1 MLAAI
6 MQYQHTEQG
15 ETNMRVPTTMNLNI
29 PVWAL
34 FLGSA
39 LVWYVSALSQHIPL
53 LGQYWLGWQ
62 YRFEPWQWVA
72 AVGAVWALVVLA
84 LLQDVRKY
92 KKLGQVLAVVLVAF
106 YVQKGYVEGS
116 EFRQLMGAGLIL
128 LWFVLRYG
136 LAYGM
141 YALELTILTQRS
153 ARKTDFPACTVVIY
167 DDVAYKVAES
177 TLWILLWLNVAIM
190 GVYFLN
196 PSQPQWRCIALV
208 VVGMLGLLHTVLG
221 RRRWVR
227 MLAERRTQGRAY
239 LSLQQE
245 GLTWQWTQMRWTKS
259 RYLPRA
265 ELRCQLHQDSLA
277 WRDVTAIFSVR
288 GQEDSPK
295 QPPPLV
301 QVHSDV
307 EDEQGQAVCLALPY
321 ERTRFEQAELLQL
334 LQRTQTIALSFKPL
348 PSGGNQHEA

>member
-1 MLAAI
+1 
-6 MQYQHTEQG
+6 
-15 ETNMRVPTTMNLNI
+15 MRVPTTVNLNI

-72 AVGAVWALVVLA
+72 AVGAMWALVVLA

-106 YVQKGYVEGS
+106 YVQKGYVEDR
-116 EFRQLMGAGLIL
+116 EFRKLLGLGLIL

-136 LAYGM
+136 FTNGM
-141 YALELTILTQRS
+141 YMLEMTLLAQRPS
-153 ARKTDFPACTVVIY
+153 RQTDFPARTVVIY
-167 DDVAYKVAES
+167 DDYAYKVAES

-196 PSQPQWRCIALV
+196 PWQPQWRSVTLV
-208 VVGMLGLLHTVLG
+208 VVGLLGLLHTVLG
-221 RRRWVR
+221 RRRWLR
-227 MLAERRTQGRAY
+227 MLAAARTQGRAY
-239 LSLQQE
+239 LTLQQE
-245 GLTWQWTQMRWTKS
+245 GLAWQWTQMAWTKS

-265 ELRCQLHQDSLA
+265 ELRCQQHQDSLA

-288 GQEDSPK
+288 SKEDSPK

-307 EDEQGQAVCLALPY
+307 TDEQGQAVCLALPY
-321 ERTRFEQAELLQL
+321 ERTRYGQEGLLQL
-334 LQRTQTIALSFKPL
+334 LLRTQAVAMTFKPVVE
-348 PSGGNQHEA
+348 QR